1 LLKKSKNILSTQIGC
16 VVTSQLCII
25 KQQKTEI
32 MLQFSQIQNPQKFN
46 DSYQMLPSGLSYIN
60 AKKDSNDNNRLSN
73 RFIDKIF
80 P

>member
-1 LLKKSKNILSTQIGC
+1 
-16 VVTSQLCII
+16 
-25 KQQKTEI
+25 
-32 MLQFSQIQNPQKFN
+32 
-46 DSYQMLPSGLSYIN
+46 MLPSGLSYMN

>member
-1 LLKKSKNILSTQIGC
+1 MKNILSTQIGC
-16 VVTSQLCII
+16 VLTFQLCII

-46 DSYQMLPSGLSYIN
+46 DSSLMLPSGHSYKN
-60 AKKDSNDNNRLSN
+60 SKKDFYDTNRLSN
-73 RFIDKIF
+73 RFIDTIS